1 MSLSRIIT
9 LHQPRRLEIGAN
21 AAARVGE
28 WAADAARILVLATP
42 LTAGFADRLGLAGTV
57 TLFDAI
63 PGEPDIATFEA
74 ALAAARQARPDLV
87 VGLGGGS
94 VMDVA
99 KLVAAMWDADQTLAD
114 VAGPNRVAGRR
125 TRLVQIAT
133 TAGVSKLT
141 VYSHF
146 GDKETLFAAAIAAT
160 CEEVLPEELFAPA
173 PAGTLREQ
181 LRSEQFN
188 PILRSIATIYVEYQ
202 SLLDENGLSEQAG
215 RNLDSLFEELRDILE
230 ENGAEIIRSEVGT
243 VRQNKVCKVIKKIPT
258 GDKAKHNTIAHSRKP
273 GVVRD
278 RTVLYHEYVDV
289 YVYDPTMAAEPEHAA
304 SVPDAAPLAAGMT
317 ETASDQAAAAD
328 TAFTEP
334 LPAASIDQTAEPA
347 AGAADAA
354 SPVAGTGASE
364 PVMPAAGTAD
374 DASESAPVPAP
385 SRLPTDDAPAMPAAG
400 TDEPAWP
407 SESAAETTMDK
418 DR

>member
-133 TAGVSKLT
+133 TAGTGSEAGIRALITDPGKGNKIAVESSHLIADLAVLDPVLT
-141 VYSHF
+141 YSVPPAVTAATGIDAMAHCVEAF
-146 GDKETLFAAAIAAT
+146 TNRNAHPVIDGYARMGIDLVGKYLARAVADGSDTEAREGMMLASFYGGICLGPVNTAAGHALAYPLGTLLHLPHGLANAIIFPHVLAYNESVAPAKTAEVAAALGLGEGDLLARAHGFCT
-160 CEEVLPEELFAPA
+160 GL
-173 PAGTLREQ
+173 G
-181 LRSEQFN
+181 
-188 PILRSIATIYVEYQ
+188 VEM
-202 SLLDENGLSEQAG
+202 
-215 RNLDSLFEELRDILE
+215 R
-230 ENGAEIIRSEVGT
+230 
-243 VRQNKVCKVIKKIPT
+243 
-258 GDKAKHNTIAHSRKP
+258 
-273 GVVRD
+273 
-278 RTVLYHEYVDV
+278 
-289 YVYDPTMAAEPEHAA
+289 
-304 SVPDAAPLAAGMT
+304 LAAHGAT
-317 ETASDQAAAAD
+317 EDQLSRFAEDAHAIRRLMDNNPRDMSVDDVLAIYRAA
-328 TAFTEP
+328 F
-334 LPAASIDQTAEPA
+334 
-347 AGAADAA
+347 
-354 SPVAGTGASE
+354 
-364 PVMPAAGTAD
+364 
-374 DASESAPVPAP
+374 
-385 SRLPTDDAPAMPAAG
+385 
-400 TDEPAWP
+400 
-407 SESAAETTMDK
+407 
-418 DR
+418 